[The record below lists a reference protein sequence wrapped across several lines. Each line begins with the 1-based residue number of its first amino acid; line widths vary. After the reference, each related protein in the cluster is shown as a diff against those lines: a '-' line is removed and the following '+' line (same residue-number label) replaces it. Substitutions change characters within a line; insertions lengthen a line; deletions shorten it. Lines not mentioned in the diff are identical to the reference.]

1 MSVAKL
7 LIIAAF
13 LLAMTFPGLAHE
25 GTRHGNV
32 DKLSGPAD
40 NYVYQ
45 LAEPGTYR
53 LPEIKPAAG
62 GMVLDERSRPH
73 ELKYL
78 LRKHLTILAFIYTRC
93 GDLCP
98 LATMRMAQLKD
109 QAERSA
115 VGDLRLI
122 TMSFD
127 PDHDTPERMAEF
139 AEAWRGPEAVSGVSW
154 LFLTA
159 PSRQAIKP
167 LLSAYGQP
175 LAPRTEERDGS
186 GSISHLMRVFLID
199 DHGVVR
205 NIYSPDFLDPRL
217 LLNDLLTL
225 ELERNKRGALPSSHL
240 EN

>member
-1 MSVAKL
+1 MTVAKLL

-13 LLAMTFPGLAHE
+13 LLAMTGPGSTHE
-25 GTRHGNV
+25 GTRHG
-32 DKLSGPAD
+32 KPEELSGPAD
-40 NYVYQ
+40 NYVYR
-45 LAEPGTYR
+45 LAEPGTYQ
-53 LPEIKPAAG
+53 LPEIKPAGG
-62 GMVLDERSRPH
+62 GMVLDERGRPH

-78 LRKHLTILAFIYTRC
+78 LGGHLTILAFIYTRC

-109 QAERSA
+109 QAEQSA
-115 VGDLRLI
+115 VRDLRLI

-139 AEAWRGPEAVSGVSW
+139 AEAWRGPEAVSGTW

-175 LAPRTEERDGS
+175 LAPRADKGDGS

-199 DHGVVR
+199 EHGVVR

-225 ELERNKRGALPSSHL
+225 ELERNKRRTFPSSYL

>member
-1 MSVAKL
+1 MTFAKL
-7 LIIAAF
+7 LVTAVF
-13 LLAMTFPGLAHE
+13 LSAMTIPGLTHGGA
-25 GTRHGNV
+25 RHGNSNEV
-32 DKLSGPAD
+32 SGPAD
-40 NYVYQ
+40 SYVYR
-45 LAEPGTYR
+45 LAGPGTYQ
-53 LPEIKPAAG
+53 LPAIKPAAG
-62 GMVLDERSRPH
+62 GMVLDERSRPR

-78 LRKHLTILAFIYTRC
+78 LRGHLTILAFIYTRC

-109 QAERSA
+109 RAVRSA
-115 VGDLRLI
+115 VRDLRLI

-127 PDHDTPERMAEF
+127 PDYDTPERMAEF
-139 AEAWRGPEAVSGVSW
+139 AETWRGAEAGPGSSW

-159 PSRQAIKP
+159 PSRQAVEP

-175 LAPRTEERDGS
+175 LAPRADQDGS

-199 DHGVVR
+199 DHGLVR

-225 ELERNKRGALPSSHL
+225 ELERSKSGS
-240 EN
+240 